1 MNVVRL
7 TQKLIKPTITFGNLS
22 LVIYS
27 YGNLFYKK
35 LIQKSLIRIP
45 FNNKRLTSQII
56 YMNSNENKNTN

>member
-7 TQKLIKPTITFGNLS
+7 TQKLIKPTITFGNLN